1 MIMIMVMIIIMMTM
15 TMIYGGK
22 ICFWMM
28 YDDDWHYSTFSG
40 CIPRYANDSDL
51 ICDLGLSDNKVPS
64 NSHVLSSCPH
74 SDCYFIGTHN
84 FVTHH

>member
-28 YDDDWHYSTFSG
+28 YDDDWHYSTFLVASQDMPTTV
-40 CIPRYANDSDL
+40 I
-51 ICDLGLSDNKVPS
+51 
-64 NSHVLSSCPH
+64 
-74 SDCYFIGTHN
+74 
-84 FVTHH
+84 